1 MKKKLYRLGKKIGIV
16 KSGRRFKDSV
26 VQHASLIDAEATIQY
41 SELRGRVKVGA
52 RSLIHKCLME
62 GPIEIG
68 SNTTINGPGTEFY
81 SLKHPIQIGNFCS
94 IARGTAIQEYNH
106 DAGATTTYFIKYR
119 LFGASYGSDVVS
131 RGPIRIG
138 HDVWIGTGATILTG
152 VQIGN
157 GAIVAANAVVTQD
170 VPPYAIVG
178 GTPAKVI
185 RFRFEPEVIDWLQN
199 LAWWNWPVEKIKK
212 NAGLF
217 DGPLHLEK
225 ITSYQVR

>member
-1 MKKKLYRLGKKIGIV
+1 MGFV

-52 RSLIHKCLME
+52 RSLIHKCLLE

-68 SNTTINGPGTEFY
+68 CNTTINGPGTEFY

-106 DAGATTTYFIKYR
+106 DAEATTTYFIKFR
-119 LFGASYGSDVVS
+119 LFGQPYGSDVVS
-131 RGPIRIG
+131 KGPILIG
-138 HDVWIGTGATILTG
+138 NDVWIGTGATILTG
-152 VQIGN
+152 VQIGH

-170 VPPYAIVG
+170 VPPFAIVG

-185 RFRFEPEVIDWLQN
+185 RYRFESEVIDWLLE
-199 LAWWNWPVEKIKK
+199 LAWWNWPPEKIKK
-212 NAGLF
+212 NAALF
-217 DGPLHLEK
+217 EGPLNLEK
-225 ITSYQVR
+225 INSFQVR